1 MENAIIAGLS
11 KQIVL
16 TRALETT
23 ANNVANQTTAGFKA
37 DHVAFAE
44 YLRVIDRQSSGD
56 PYVSLVSDPDT
67 YTDFAAGAI
76 EQTFRDLDFA
86 IEGDGFFAIETSAG
100 VRYTRDGRFSV
111 NAFGELVTRSGELA
125 LDSGGSPILIDPE
138 AGPVLATSDGELQQQ
153 GAPVARLGVFLA
165 EDARGLRKVGDNLF
179 ASQSELQA
187 APAPRVRQGFTE
199 TSNVNPVAAMTDLI
213 EILRAY
219 EQAAQLTDISNDLAR
234 RAVDTLSERA

>member
-1 MENAIIAGLS
+1 MENAIVAGLS

-44 YLRVIDRQSSGD
+44 YLRVIDARTSGD
-56 PYVSLVSDPDT
+56 PLVSLVSDPDT
-67 YTDFAAGAI
+67 YTDFGAGAI

-86 IEGDGFFAIETSAG
+86 IEGEGLFGVETAAG

-111 NAFGELVTRSGELA
+111 NAFGELVTRSGELV
-125 LDSGGSPILIDPE
+125 LDNGGSPILIDPQ
-138 AGPVLATSDGELQQQ
+138 AGPVIATSEGDLQQQ
-153 GAPVARLGVFLA
+153 GASVARIGVFRA
-165 EDARGLRKVGDNLF
+165 EDARLLRKTGDNLF
-179 ASQSELQA
+179 A
-187 APAPRVRQGFTE
+187 APSKLDADPIVRVRQGFTE

-219 EQAAQLTDISNDLAR
+219 EEAAQLTDISNNLAR
-234 RAVDTLSERA
+234 RAVDTLSDRA

>member
-1 MENAIIAGLS
+1 MENAIVAGLS

-16 TRALETT
+16 TRALDTT

-44 YLRVIDRQSSGD
+44 YLRVIDRRSSGD
-56 PYVSLVSDPDT
+56 PFVSLVSDPDT
-67 YTDFAAGAI
+67 YTDFGAGAI

-86 IEGDGFFAIETSAG
+86 IDGDGFFAVETAAG

-111 NAFGELVTRSGELA
+111 NAFGELVTRSGDLV
-125 LDSGGSPILIDPE
+125 LDNGGSPILIDPE
-138 AGPVLATSDGELQQQ
+138 RGPVVATSEGELQQD
-153 GAPVARLGVFLA
+153 GAPIAQIGVFLA
-165 EDARGLRKVGDNLF
+165 GDARALRKAGDNLF
-179 ASQSELQA
+179 AAPEELQA
-187 APAPRVRQGFTE
+187 AASARVRQGFTE

>member
-1 MENAIIAGLS
+1 MENAIVAGLS

-44 YLRVIDRQSSGD
+44 YLRVIDARTSGD
-56 PYVSLVSDPDT
+56 PLVSLVSDPDT
-67 YTDFAAGAI
+67 YTDFGAGAI

-86 IEGDGFFAIETSAG
+86 IEGEGLFGVETAAG

-111 NAFGELVTRSGELA
+111 NAFGELVTRSGELV
-125 LDSGGSPILIDPE
+125 LDNGGSPILIDPQ
-138 AGPVLATSDGELQQQ
+138 AGPVIATSEGDLQQQ
-153 GAPVARLGVFLA
+153 GASVARIGVFRA
-165 EDARGLRKVGDNLF
+165 EDARLLRKTGDNLF
-179 ASQSELQA
+179 AAPSKLDA
-187 APAPRVRQGFTE
+187 APIVRVRQGFTE

-219 EQAAQLTDISNDLAR
+219 EEAAQLTDISNNLAR
-234 RAVDTLSERA
+234 RAVDTLSDRA

>member
-37 DHVAFAE
+37 DNIAFAE
-44 YLRVIDRQSSGD
+44 YLRVIDGRSSGD
-56 PYVSLVSDPDT
+56 PFVSLVSDPDS
-67 YTDFAAGAI
+67 YTDFSGGSI

-86 IEGDGFFAIETSAG
+86 IDGDGYFAVETAGG

-111 NAFGELVTRSGELA
+111 NAFGELVTRSGDLV
-125 LDSGGSPILIDPE
+125 LDRGGSPVLIDPE
-138 AGPVLATSDGELQQQ
+138 AGPVVATSEGELQQQ
-153 GAPVARLGVFLA
+153 GTPVAALGVYA
-165 EDARGLRKVGDNLF
+165 ADDNRALRKSGDNLF
-179 ASQSELQA
+179 AAAAELQA
-187 APAPRVRQGFTE
+187 AESPRVRQGFTE
-199 TSNVNPVAAMTDLI
+199 SSNVNPVAAMTDLI

-219 EQAAQLTDISNDLAR
+219 EQAAQLTDISNELAR

>member
-44 YLRVIDRQSSGD
+44 YLRVIDRRSSGD
-56 PYVSLVSDPDT
+56 PFVSLVSDPDT
-67 YTDFAAGAI
+67 YTDFSGGPI
-76 EQTFRDLDFA
+76 EQTYRDLDFA
-86 IEGDGFFAIETSAG
+86 IEGEGFFAVETAAG

-111 NAFGELVTRSGELA
+111 NSFGELVTRSGDFV
-125 LDSGGSPILIDPE
+125 LDTGGSPILIDPE
-138 AGPVLATSDGELQQQ
+138 AGPVVATSEGELQQQ
-153 GAPVARLGVFLA
+153 GASVAQIGVYGA
-165 EDARGLRKVGDNLF
+165 GDNRALRKAGDNLF
-179 ASQSELQA
+179 SAETGLQA
-187 APAPRVRQGFTE
+187 AETSRVRQGFTE

-219 EQAAQLTDISNDLAR
+219 EQAAQLTDISNELAR

>member
-44 YLRVIDRQSSGD
+44 YLRVIDRASSGD
-56 PYVSLVSDPDT
+56 PFVSLVSDPDT
-67 YTDFAAGAI
+67 YTDFATGAI
-76 EQTFRDLDFA
+76 EQTYRDLDFA
-86 IEGDGFFAIETSAG
+86 IEGEGFFAVETAVG
-100 VRYTRDGRFSV
+100 TRYTRDGRFSV

-125 LDSGGSPILIDPE
+125 LDSGGSPIVIDPE
-138 AGPVLATSDGELQQQ
+138 AGPVVATAEGELQQE
-153 GAPVARLGVFLA
+153 GAPVARLGVYLA
-165 EDARGLRKVGDNLF
+165 DDQRAMRKTGDNLF
-179 ASQSELQA
+179 QSATELKA
-187 APAPRVRQGFTE
+187 APSPRVRQGFTE

-213 EILRAY
+213 DILRAY
-219 EQAAQLTDISNDLAR
+219 EQAAQLTEVSNELAR
-234 RAVDTLSERA
+234 RAVETLSERA